1 MCSTIYITSHQ
12 TKKFDPQMSSALEPF
27 SFKLQIC
34 IKLFILPRTFFPP
47 LERLGSHKMSM
58 TKVLYIRLL
67 LELTC
72 SSVLFSERSY
82 FLTLL
87 LGHSVRSPGVSWIS
101 RGPYHFCMGISLWFG
116 CIYGPS
122 TSSTSSTIRISDS
135 FNLIFY
141 IQSTPHSCTAKT
153 SVQPTCTWRLI
164 ERFKDSNPHLYAY
177 SIH

>member
-1 MCSTIYITSHQ
+1 MQHHITSHQ
-12 TKKFDPQMSSALEPF
+12 TKKFDPEMSSALEPL

-58 TKVLYIRLL
+58 TKVSYIRLR

-72 SSVLFSERSY
+72 SSVLFFERSY
-82 FLTLL
+82 LLTLL

-101 RGPYHFCMGISLWFG
+101 RGSYHSYMGIGLWFG

-122 TSSTSSTIRISDS
+122 TSSTIRISNS

-141 IQSTPHSCTAKT
+141 IQSTPHSCTTKT
-153 SVQPTCTWRLI
+153 SVQPTDTWRLI